1 VSELGRT
8 WEIAMERVP
17 ICVSADDPVS
27 HAGVLSS
34 LRPRP
39 EVSVLDWNVE
49 GARVAVLVAD
59 SVDEQTLQTLRALQ
73 RRGLR
78 TLLVVTTIDDIALA
92 AAVEAG
98 MGGLIRRAEA
108 TPERL
113 VQAVCAIA
121 RGDGTV
127 PPDLLGRL
135 LAQIGRVQRHLL
147 APRGFTLAGLSQREI
162 DILRLIAEGL
172 DTAEIASKLSYSER
186 TVKNVLH
193 DVTTRLQLRNR
204 SHAVAYALKQGMI

>member
-1 VSELGRT
+1 
-8 WEIAMERVP
+8 MERVQ
-17 ICVSADDPVS
+17 ICVFAEDPLS
-27 HAGVLSS
+27 EAGMLSS

-39 EVSVLDWNVE
+39 EVTVLDR
-49 GARVAVLVAD
+49 GDDRVAVAVVVAD
-59 SVDEQTLQTLRALQ
+59 TVDEPALQVLRTLQ
-73 RRGLR
+73 RRQCR
-78 TLLVVTTIDDIALA
+78 ALLVVRTVDDAALA

-98 MGGLIRRAEA
+98 LSGLIRRSEA

-113 VQAVCAIA
+113 VHAVCAVA

-135 LAQIGRVQRHLL
+135 LAQVGRVQRQVLS
-147 APRGFTLAGLSQREI
+147 PRGFALTGLAERERE
-162 DILRLIAEGL
+162 ILRLIADGKE
-172 DTAEIASKLSYSER
+172 TAEIATTLSYSER

-193 DVTTRLQLRNR
+193 DVTSRLQLRNR